1 VESSRQ
7 LSLDSSFL
15 RSVDLVLS
23 GVAVVR
29 TLTSILARAMVKL
42 LASFALDGVDRSALH
57 SVVLPFA
64 NRPGNFFLFPMLCGG
79 LNAWSF
85 TVCWE

>member
-1 VESSRQ
+1 MRIIQV
-7 LSLDSSFL
+7 SLDSSFL

-42 LASFALDGVDRSALH
+42 LVSFARMVLIARPFIPSFFHSLTVQEISA
-57 SVVLPFA
+57 V
-64 NRPGNFFLFPMLCGG
+64 G
-79 LNAWSF
+79 
-85 TVCWE
+85 